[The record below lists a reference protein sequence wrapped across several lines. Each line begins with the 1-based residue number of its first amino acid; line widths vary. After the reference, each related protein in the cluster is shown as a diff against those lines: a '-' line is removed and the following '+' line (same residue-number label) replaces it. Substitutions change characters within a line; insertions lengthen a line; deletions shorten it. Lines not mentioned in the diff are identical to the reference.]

1 MTGRITVHRKFICL
15 FVILTLCFFAI
26 SAYASGNF
34 PGWRP
39 FDVRGELAPAMPE
52 RKTASGQS
60 HTVEKYSTDIKKD
73 YGSIIKAEDKK
84 RENKWNEYQFR
95 MFRLRI
101 SRYRDLDKQNDDR
114 QSPEEGRL
122 WEMMKSIPSRFG
134 SSSYRDTLEE
144 TVRIFEPL
152 FDLGIEF

>member
-15 FVILTLCFFAI
+15 FVILTLCFCAML
-26 SAYASGNF
+26 AHASGYF

-39 FDVRGELAPAMPE
+39 FDLRGELAPAMSK
-52 RKTASGQS
+52 RKPASGQS
-60 HTVEKYSTDIKKD
+60 YSVEKYSADIKKD

-84 RENKWNEYQFR
+84 REKKWNEYQFG
-95 MFRLRI
+95 MFHLRI
-101 SRYRDLDKQNDDR
+101 SRYQDLHKQNDDK
-114 QSPEEGRL
+114 QSPEEDRL

-134 SSSYRDTLEE
+134 SSSYRDTLE
-144 TVRIFEPL
+144 TAVKIFEPQ